1 MNYGVSKSNI
11 VNNGLIGISEEVFS
25 TLNIYPNPT
34 NDKFT
39 LSVSNDLL
47 GKNYL
52 ITDFS
57 GRIISGEK
65 INSMSQTIDIQEVSK
80 GSYFLQIDKSSVKA
94 MKIIKQ

>member
-52 ITDFS
+52 ISDFS
-57 GRIISGEK
+57 GRVIS
-65 INSMSQTIDIQEVSK
+65 
-80 GSYFLQIDKSSVKA
+80 
-94 MKIIKQ
+94 